1 VNRAASQPPEA
12 RGLTRDGVRLL
23 AATPD
28 GLVHARFRDLPRFL
42 APGDLLVVN
51 TSATLAAALPAQRTG
66 GRAVTVHLSNQL
78 DNGTWLVELR
88 QGQAGPRRLSDG
100 VPGEVI
106 TLPGGGSVTL
116 LRPYPDPAATRIWE
130 AAVTTGDGAVHGYLA
145 RHGQPIR
152 YSYVPDQWPLTSYQ
166 TVFAH
171 SPGSAEMPS
180 AARPFSADLV
190 TRLIAAGV
198 VLAPITLHTGVASLE
213 AGEAPLPEW
222 FEVPQPTADLV
233 NLTLAA
239 GRRVIAVGTTCT
251 RALESAVAGSG
262 GQAGPVGDTVADPVP
277 GPVGDTVADPLPGAV
292 GDTVAD
298 PLPGPVAD
306 PVAATVTAASG
317 WTSLVLGPEH
327 PARVVTGLITG
338 WHEAGA
344 SHLALLEAVAGRTL
358 VEASYREAEAA
369 DYLWH
374 EFGDSC
380 LLLPPVPAA
389 RSGARS
395 GGWLARRPA
404 QSGPAQRGAGSAGG
418 WLSRGRPSRG
428 PAQPAAGAAGSH
440 RLMQPSSSSVSTG
453 LVT

>member
-12 RGLTRDGVRLL
+12 RGLARDGVRLL

-51 TSATLAAALPAQRTG
+51 TSATLAAALPAQRAG

-88 QGQAGPRRLSDG
+88 QGRAEPRRLSDG

-106 TLPGGGSVTL
+106 ALPGDGSVTL

-130 AAVTTGDGAVHGYLA
+130 AAVTTGGGPVHSYLA

-152 YSYVPDQWPLTSYQ
+152 YSYVPGRWPLTAYQ

-180 AARPFSADLV
+180 AARPFTADLV

-198 VLAPITLHTGVASLE
+198 VMAPITLHTGVASLE

-233 NLTLAA
+233 NLTRAA

-251 RALESAVAGSG
+251 RALESALAGSA
-262 GQAGPVGDTVADPVP
+262 GQAVPVDD
-277 GPVGDTVADPLPGAV
+277 DDL
-292 GDTVAD
+292 
-298 PLPGPVAD
+298 VAD
-306 PVAATVTAASG
+306 PVAVPVDDSVTGTVTARRG
-317 WTSLVLGPEH
+317 WTSLVLGPDH

-344 SHLALLEAVAGRTL
+344 SHLALLEAVAGRAL

-369 DYLWH
+369 GYLWH

-389 RSGARS
+389 RSGGRVS
-395 GGWLARRPA
+395 RLPR
-404 QSGPAQRGAGSAGG
+404 QS
-418 WLSRGRPSRG
+418 
-428 PAQPAAGAAGSH
+428 AAGAAGSQ

>member
-1 VNRAASQPPEA
+1 MSRAASQPPEA

-42 APGDLLVVN
+42 APGDLLVIN

-66 GRAVTVHLSNQL
+66 GRSLTVHLSNQL

-88 QGQAGPRRLSDG
+88 QGQAEGRLSDG
-100 VPGEVI
+100 IPGEVI
-106 TLPGGGSVTL
+106 TLPGRGSVTL

-130 AAVTTGDGAVHGYLA
+130 AAVTTGDGPVHGYLA

-152 YSYVPDQWPLTSYQ
+152 YSYVPGRWPLTAYQ

-180 AARPFSADLV
+180 AARPFTTDLV
-190 TRLIAAGV
+190 TRLITAGV
-198 VLAPITLHTGVASLE
+198 VIAPVTLHTGVASLE
-213 AGEAPLPEW
+213 TGEGPLPEW

-233 NLTLAA
+233 NLTRAA

-262 GQAGPVGDTVADPVP
+262 GQAGPLDDRAAGPAD
-277 GPVGDTVADPLPGAV
+277 
-292 GDTVAD
+292 
-298 PLPGPVAD
+298 D
-306 PVAATVTAASG
+306 PVAGAVTARRG

-369 DYLWH
+369 GYLWH

-389 RSGARS
+389 RSGGRP
-395 GGWLARRPA
+395 WRTPA
-404 QSGPAQRGAGSAGG
+404 QS
-418 WLSRGRPSRG
+418 
-428 PAQPAAGAAGSH
+428 AAGA
-440 RLMQPSSSSVSTG
+440 L
-453 LVT
+453 L

>member
-28 GLVHARFRDLPRFL
+28 GLLHARFRDLPRFL
-42 APGDLLVVN
+42 APGDLLIVN
-51 TSATLAAALPAQRTG
+51 TSATLAAALPAQRAG

-88 QGQAGPRRLSDG
+88 HGQAAPRRLSDG

-116 LRPYPDPAATRIWE
+116 LQPYPDPAATRIWE
-130 AAVTTGDGAVHGYLA
+130 AAVSTGHLPVHGYLA
-145 RHGQPIR
+145 RHGHPIR
-152 YSYVPDQWPLTSYQ
+152 YSYVPGQWPLAAYQ
-166 TVFAH
+166 TVFAR

-180 AARPFSADLV
+180 AARPFTADLV
-190 TRLIAAGV
+190 TRLITAGMM
-198 VLAPITLHTGVASLE
+198 LAPITLHTGVASLE

-233 NLTLAA
+233 NLTRAA

-251 RALESAVAGSG
+251 RALESAVAGSA
-262 GQAGPVGDTVADPVP
+262 GQPGPRDGTGDDTIDAAGAGTSAGTVA
-277 GPVGDTVADPLPGAV
+277 GTVAARR
-292 GDTVAD
+292 
-298 PLPGPVAD
+298 
-306 PVAATVTAASG
+306 G

-358 VEASYREAEAA
+358 VEASYREAAA
-369 DYLWH
+369 AGYLWH

-380 LLLPPVPAA
+380 LLLPPLPAA
-389 RSGARS
+389 RSGGRPGAR
-395 GGWLARRPA
+395 
-404 QSGPAQRGAGSAGG
+404 
-418 WLSRGRPSRG
+418 LSR
-428 PAQPAAGAAGSH
+428 PAQPAQPDAGAGSQ

>member
-42 APGDLLVVN
+42 SPGDLLVVN
-51 TSATLAAALPAQRTG
+51 TSATLAAALPAQRAG

-88 QGQAGPRRLSDG
+88 QGQAAPRRLSDG

-116 LRPYPDPAATRIWE
+116 LRPYPDPAATRIWA
-130 AAVTTGDGAVHGYLA
+130 AAVTTGDGPVHGYLA

-152 YSYVPDQWPLTSYQ
+152 YSYVPGRWPLTAYQ

-171 SPGSAEMPS
+171 TPGSAEMPS
-180 AARPFSADLV
+180 AARPFTADLV

-198 VLAPITLHTGVASLE
+198 VIAPITLHTGVASLE

-233 NLTLAA
+233 NLTRAA

-251 RALESAVAGSG
+251 RALESAVAGTA
-262 GQAGPVGDTVADPVP
+262 GQAGPGD
-277 GPVGDTVADPLPGAV
+277 
-292 GDTVAD
+292 
-298 PLPGPVAD
+298 D
-306 PVAATVTAASG
+306 PVAGPVDDPMAGRVTARRG

-369 DYLWH
+369 GYLWH

-389 RSGARS
+389 RSGGRL
-395 GGWLARRPA
+395 GRVLA
-404 QSGPAQRGAGSAGG
+404 QS
-418 WLSRGRPSRG
+418 
-428 PAQPAAGAAGSH
+428 AAGAAGSQ

>member
-88 QGQAGPRRLSDG
+88 QGQAARRRLSDG

-116 LRPYPDPAATRIWE
+116 LRPYPDPAATRIW
-130 AAVTTGDGAVHGYLA
+130 AATVTTGRVPVQGYLA

-152 YSYVPDQWPLTSYQ
+152 YSYVPGRWPLTAYQ
-166 TVFAH
+166 TVFAR

-180 AARPFSADLV
+180 AARPFTADLV

-233 NLTLAA
+233 NLARAA
-239 GRRVIAVGTTCT
+239 GRRVIAVGTTGT
-251 RALESAVAGSG
+251 RALESAVAGSAR
-262 GQAGPVGDTVADPVP
+262 QAGPVADS
-277 GPVGDTVADPLPGAV
+277 
-292 GDTVAD
+292 
-298 PLPGPVAD
+298 VAD
-306 PVAATVTAASG
+306 PVAGPMEGTAADPVAGTVTARRG

-358 VEASYREAEAA
+358 VEASYREAGAA
-369 DYLWH
+369 GYLWH

-380 LLLPPVPAA
+380 LLLPPLPAA
-389 RSGARS
+389 RTGARLS
-395 GGWLARRPA
+395 RPA
-404 QSGPAQRGAGSAGG
+404 QS
-418 WLSRGRPSRG
+418 
-428 PAQPAAGAAGSH
+428 AAGAAGSQ

>member
-1 VNRAASQPPEA
+1 MSRAASQPPEA

-51 TSATLAAALPAQRTG
+51 TSATLAAALPAQRPG

-88 QGQAGPRRLSDG
+88 QGQATPRRLSDG

-116 LRPYPDPAATRIWE
+116 LQPYPDPAATRIWE
-130 AAVTTGDGAVHGYLA
+130 AVVTTGDGPVHSFLA

-152 YSYVPDQWPLTSYQ
+152 YSYVPGRWPLTAYQ

-180 AARPFSADLV
+180 AARPFTADLV

-198 VLAPITLHTGVASLE
+198 VIAPITLHTGVASLE

-233 NLTLAA
+233 NLARGA

-251 RALESAVAGSG
+251 RALESAVAGSA
-262 GQAGPVGDTVADPVP
+262 GQAGPTDDPVEGPAGGPAEGTVA
-277 GPVGDTVADPLPGAV
+277 ARR
-292 GDTVAD
+292 
-298 PLPGPVAD
+298 
-306 PVAATVTAASG
+306 G

-344 SHLALLEAVAGRTL
+344 SHLALLEAVAGRAL
-358 VEASYREAEAA
+358 VEASYREAGAA
-369 DYLWH
+369 GYLWH

-380 LLLPPVPAA
+380 LLLPPVPVTRGASH
-389 RSGARS
+389 SGAS
-395 GGWLARRPA
+395 HPGAVSPVTATRP
-404 QSGPAQRGAGSAGG
+404 G
-418 WLSRGRPSRG
+418 G
-428 PAQPAAGAAGSH
+428 PAQPAAGAAGSQ

>member
-1 VNRAASQPPEA
+1 MNRAASQPPEA

-42 APGDLLVVN
+42 SPGDLLVVN
-51 TSATLAAALPAQRTG
+51 TSATLAAALPAQRAG

-88 QGQAGPRRLSDG
+88 QGQAAPRRLSDG

-116 LRPYPDPAATRIWE
+116 LRPYPDPAATRIWA
-130 AAVTTGDGAVHGYLA
+130 AAVTTGDGPVHGYLA

-152 YSYVPDQWPLTSYQ
+152 YSYVPGRWPLTAYQ

-180 AARPFSADLV
+180 AARPFTADLV

-198 VLAPITLHTGVASLE
+198 VIAPITLHTGVASLE

-233 NLTLAA
+233 NLTRAA

-251 RALESAVAGSG
+251 RALESAVAGTA
-262 GQAGPVGDTVADPVP
+262 GQAGR
-277 GPVGDTVADPLPGAV
+277 
-292 GDTVAD
+292 
-298 PLPGPVAD
+298 
-306 PVAATVTAASG
+306 VTARRG

-369 DYLWH
+369 GYLWH

-380 LLLPPVPAA
+380 LLLPPVRAA
-389 RSGARS
+389 RSGVR
-395 GGWLARRPA
+395 LNRRPA
-404 QSGPAQRGAGSAGG
+404 QS
-418 WLSRGRPSRG
+418 
-428 PAQPAAGAAGSH
+428 AAGAAGSQ

>member
-1 VNRAASQPPEA
+1 MKRAASLPPEA

-51 TSATLAAALPAQRTG
+51 TSATLAAALPAQRSG

-88 QGQAGPRRLSDG
+88 TGQAPPRRLSDG
-100 VPGEVI
+100 IPGEVI

-116 LRPYPDPAATRIWE
+116 LQPYPDPAATRIWE
-130 AAVTTGDGAVHGYLA
+130 AAVTTGHGPVHGYLA

-152 YSYVPDQWPLTSYQ
+152 YSYVPGRWPLTAYQ

-180 AARPFSADLV
+180 AGRPFTTDLV

-233 NLTLAA
+233 NLARAA

-262 GQAGPVGDTVADPVP
+262 GQ
-277 GPVGDTVADPLPGAV
+277 PGAM
-292 GDTVAD
+292 D
-298 PLPGPVAD
+298 GPVAG
-306 PVAATVTAASG
+306 TVTARSG

-344 SHLALLEAVAGRTL
+344 SHLELLEAVAGRTL
-358 VEASYREAEAA
+358 VETSYHEAEAA
-369 DYLWH
+369 GYLWH

-380 LLLPPVPAA
+380 LLLPPRPAA
-389 RSGARS
+389 RSGGRS
-395 GGWLARRPA
+395 GGRVSRARA
-404 QSGPAQRGAGSAGG
+404 QSAG
-418 WLSRGRPSRG
+418 
-428 PAQPAAGAAGSH
+428 GAAGSQ